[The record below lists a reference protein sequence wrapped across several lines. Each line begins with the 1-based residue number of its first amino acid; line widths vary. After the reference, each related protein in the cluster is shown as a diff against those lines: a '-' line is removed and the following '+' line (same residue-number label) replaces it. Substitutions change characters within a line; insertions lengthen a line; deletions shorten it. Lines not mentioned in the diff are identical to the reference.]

1 MGQGDIWTLAQKA
14 QDIIDQDEAERIN
27 ERIKRNKFDFDD
39 FLQLIQKIKKMGN
52 LKNLA
57 SMIPGVGKAI
67 KDVDIDDNAFKSIEA
82 IIGSMT
88 PYERANPQAINASR
102 RKRIAAGSGT
112 TLMEVNRLLTQ
123 FEQSRKMMRMATQMK
138 NPAGMMRQMRQARK
152 NHHR

>member
-1 MGQGDIWTLAQKA
+1 
-14 QDIIDQDEAERIN
+14 
-27 ERIKRNKFDFDD
+27 
-39 FLQLIQKIKKMGN
+39 MGN